1 MKEDFVI
8 TIQIADTDPVPMNI
22 RREDEAVV
30 RTVEYQVNKLWALWR
45 ERFKQRSANE
55 VLAMVAFQFA
65 RLYYNIAEHEPQL
78 NATME
83 QFEKELDSIL
93 LKID

>member
-1 MKEDFVI
+1 
-8 TIQIADTDPVPMNI
+8 
-22 RREDEAVV
+22 
-30 RTVEYQVNKLWALWR
+30 
-45 ERFKQRSANE
+45 
-55 VLAMVAFQFA
+55 MVAFQFA

>member
-45 ERFKQRSANE
+45 CA
-55 VLAMVAFQFA
+55 V
-65 RLYYNIAEHEPQL
+65 
-78 NATME
+78 
-83 QFEKELDSIL
+83 
-93 LKID
+93 